1 MGGSNLKEYS
11 ATVMFDLGGSEMSID
26 NIDDLL
32 FEAGFDDALISHS
45 CTGQIEIEVL
55 RNAETIDFLKES
67 IIQKIRSLFPN
78 SKCLN

>member
-1 MGGSNLKEYS
+1 MKAYDV
-11 ATVMFDLGGSEMSID
+11 TMKFDLGGSEMSID

-32 FEAGFDDALISHS
+32 FETGFDDALISHS
-45 CTGQIEIEVL
+45 YTGQIEIEVR

-67 IIQKIRSLFPN
+67 IIRKIRSLFPN